1 MIIVS
6 QNGKNIIN
14 LDNVTNIGIQDQTY
28 NLDSRDAG
36 TEIEAVLTC
45 AKSIIAWFSNN
56 KSIIL
61 GSYPS
66 LDRAKEILENII
78 TFYSLTDK
86 TEDVEPLEALD
97 LTKVR
102 EHSAFY
108 MPKK

>member
-66 LDRAKEILENII
+66 LDRAKEILKEIYKYKDELEHTNFLGYTEAFWKST
-78 TFYSLTDK
+78 TF
-86 TEDVEPLEALD
+86 E
-97 LTKVR
+97 
-102 EHSAFY
+102 
-108 MPKK
+108 MPEK